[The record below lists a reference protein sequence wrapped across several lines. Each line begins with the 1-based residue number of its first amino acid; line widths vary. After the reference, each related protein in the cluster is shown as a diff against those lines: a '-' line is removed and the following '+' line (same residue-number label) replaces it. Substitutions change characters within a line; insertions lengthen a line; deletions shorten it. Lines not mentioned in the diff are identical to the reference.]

1 MYHEQRRVECMYNL
15 ITLKF
20 IFPHVQAPT
29 NATICAIYLTNL
41 CFLLIWM
48 HKHEKKQKKN
58 IHERV
63 STFQIRVPVKSKR
76 NETESNQTKS
86 KIKPNQRKE
95 TKHRNERRPTFSLI
109 FLVFTY
115 RVFFLSCLIFRY
127 YISNLLDFLVF
138 FHTEYLIIN
147 DKSKF
152 SPS

>member
-1 MYHEQRRVECMYNL
+1 MYY
-15 ITLKF
+15 
-20 IFPHVQAPT
+20 IFNTTA
-29 NATICAIYLTNL
+29 
-41 CFLLIWM
+41 
-48 HKHEKKQKKN
+48 HKQKKQKKYTRT
-58 IHERV
+58 RV
-63 STFQIRVPVKSKR
+63 YLSNSNRVPVKSKR

-95 TKHRNERRPTFSLI
+95 TKHRNESRPKFSLI

-152 SPS
+152 SRVKFRAFGIFQIG

>member
-48 HKHEKKQKKN
+48 HKHEKKQKKYTRT
-58 IHERV
+58 RV
-63 STFQIRVPVKSKR
+63 YLSNSGTCKI
-76 NETESNQTKS
+76 ETERNR
-86 KIKPNQRKE
+86 IKPNQRKE
-95 TKHRNERRPTFSLI
+95 TKHRNERRPKFSLI

-152 SPS
+152 SQS

>member
-48 HKHEKKQKKN
+48 HKHEKKQKKYTRT
-58 IHERV
+58 RV
-63 STFQIRVPVKSKR
+63 YLSNSGTCKI
-76 NETESNQTKS
+76 ETERNR
-86 KIKPNQRKE
+86 IKPNQRKE
-95 TKHRNERRPTFSLI
+95 TKHRNERRPKFSLI